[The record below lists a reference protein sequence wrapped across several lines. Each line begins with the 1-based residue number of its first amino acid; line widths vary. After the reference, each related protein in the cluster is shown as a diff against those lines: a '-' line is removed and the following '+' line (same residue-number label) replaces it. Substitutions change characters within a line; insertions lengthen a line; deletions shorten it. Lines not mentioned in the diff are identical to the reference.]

1 MVYRFGLFNN
11 SCQACEYKLSFAARE
26 EAIGS
31 PTLAKKKNRLDAIR
45 HLSIGINPTAES
57 ILGFRKNDPEISS
70 PNLSFSRTRSPLPGS
85 NKYSISFSAR
95 SVASCRSVHCLW
107 AHLTHAALVP
117 ARVLG
122 SAAWGCPE
130 TRMILARHFTTI
142 NEYTTRHP
150 NRKGTRKKSLPRSR
164 ISNKAPPLATA

>member
-1 MVYRFGLFNN
+1 MPSLRIQIIL
-11 SCQACEYKLSFAARE
+11 CRPW
-26 EAIGS
+26 GS
-31 PTLAKKKNRLDAIR
+31 DRKSDISKKKKEQTRR
-45 HLSIGINPTAES
+45 NPTSLDWNQPHRGIDSRSSEE
-57 ILGFRKNDPEISS
+57 RPEISS
-70 PNLSFSRTRSPLPGS
+70 LNLSFSRTRSPLPES

-130 TRMILARHFTTI
+130 TRMIIARHFTTI
-142 NEYTTRHP
+142 NEYTTRNP

-164 ISNKAPPLATA
+164 ISNKVPPLATA